1 MNRSALDTSRGEG
14 CRWGEM
20 GFMSRVTRLLAK
32 WNHPW
37 NVVQAILAHLSPAR
51 PSHSGMS

>member
-51 PSHSGMS
+51 PSH